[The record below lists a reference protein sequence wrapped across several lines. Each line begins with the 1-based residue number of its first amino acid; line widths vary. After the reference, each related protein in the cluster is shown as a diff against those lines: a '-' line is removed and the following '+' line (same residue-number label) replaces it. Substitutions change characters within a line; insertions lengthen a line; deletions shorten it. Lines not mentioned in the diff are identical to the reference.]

1 MKKFNKSSLT
11 IIDGLLV
18 SEKTDEVVVVDP
30 IIVKQANTLET
41 MLQQAAYLS
50 KQPEAA
56 PEPSLDGFKRQSI
69 YDENNK
75 FSASTPLL
83 DAKYKESLAFMYE
96 LDDVATVDEANELL
110 QQFDKLMSFAKRDFV
125 FDRGGDPVPFDTPT
139 LGNVLELTQL
149 DIMRAVGSLCGMQE
163 DEMVVKPSDD
173 ELLSKLCDALS
184 ADDASEDIQ

>member
-1 MKKFNKSSLT
+1 MKKFNKSDLT

-18 SEKTDEVVVVDP
+18 CEKTDEIVVIDST
-30 IIVKQANTLET
+30 IVKQANALET
-41 MLQQAAYLS
+41 MLQQAEYLS

-75 FSASTPLL
+75 FSAATPLL
-83 DAKYKESLAFMYE
+83 DAKYKETLAFMDE
-96 LDDVATVDEANELL
+96 LDDAATVDEANDLL
-110 QQFDKLMSFAKRDFV
+110 QQFDKLMSFVKRDFV
-125 FDRGGDPVPFDTPT
+125 FDCGGDPVSFDTPT

-149 DIMRAVGSLCGMQE
+149 DIMRAVGSLCGMQQ

-173 ELLSKLCDALS
+173 EKLAELYASLSTDA
-184 ADDASEDIQ
+184 DEDIQ

>member
-1 MKKFNKSSLT
+1 MKKFNKSDLT

-18 SEKTDEVVVVDP
+18 CEKTDEIVVIDSV
-30 IIVKQANTLET
+30 IVKQANALET

-75 FSASTPLL
+75 FSVSTPLL
-83 DAKYKESLAFMYE
+83 DAKYKETLAFMDE

-110 QQFDKLMSFAKRDFV
+110 QQFDKLMSFARRDFV

-149 DIMRAVGSLCGMQE
+149 DIMRAIGSLCGMQQ
-163 DEMVVKPSDD
+163 DEMVTSDD
-173 ELLSKLCDALS
+173 EALGKLLATLS
-184 ADDASEDIQ
+184 ADDANEDIQ

>member
-1 MKKFNKSSLT
+1 MKKFNKSDLT

-18 SEKTDEVVVVDP
+18 CEGTDEVVVIDSA
-30 IIVKQANTLET
+30 IVKQANALET

-75 FSASTPLL
+75 FTASTPLL
-83 DAKYKESLAFMYE
+83 DAKYKETLAFMDE

-110 QQFDKLMSFAKRDFV
+110 GQFGKLMSFVKRDFV

-149 DIMRAVGSLCGMQE
+149 DIMRAVGSLCGMQQ

-184 ADDASEDIQ
+184 ADDANEDIQ